1 MQKAKFQ
8 KGDWCFCEFKLQQ
21 IMNTEENRITE
32 VSDAMF
38 RLSGYDISDRC
49 FPLDLTIKR
58 CSDTA
63 AYWSKRFHELNH
75 NSLNHPDLNR
85 ELISRWVTMC
95 ENKDDEKKLQELY
108 DSLDKFGNAVI
119 KKVNELK
126 YEEVDGVA
134 LFRR

>member
-21 IMNTEENRITE
+21 VMNTEENRITE

-38 RLSGYDISDRC
+38 RMSGYDISDRC

-58 CSDTA
+58 CSDIA

-75 NSLNHPDLNR
+75 NSLNHPDLNS
-85 ELISRWVTMC
+85 ELISRWVAMC
-95 ENKDDEKKLQELY
+95 ESKDDEKKLQELY
-108 DSLDKFGNAVI
+108 DSLDKFGNAVV